1 MKPQNMLFIM
11 SDEHNVRH
19 MGCAGHPL
27 QQTPNL
33 DALAARGTRFTAAYT
48 PSPICVPARA
58 AFATGRYPHQI
69 RNWCNGTPYTGQVPG
84 WGHRLQA
91 EGHRVVS
98 IGKLHYRNDTD
109 DTGFDE
115 QIVPMHVIEG
125 VGDVLGAVR
134 DQTPLPV
141 RYQCQK
147 LSEGIGAGDSN
158 YLQYDRD
165 ILAES
170 CKWFAEQA
178 PKHQDKPW
186 ALFVSFVCPHF
197 PLVAPQEFYDLYDP
211 TKLQQSKAVPGE
223 GYERHPWIE
232 NLANCQI
239 YDRFF
244 TDETRGIARA
254 AYMGM
259 VSFLDDNIGK
269 LLAALEANGLAD
281 NTRVV
286 YTSDHGDN
294 LGARG
299 LWGKS
304 NFYQEAGAVPFIMA
318 GEGVPE
324 GKVCNTAANLLDCYQ
339 TILDCVGIEPN
350 DEDKDLP
357 GSSLYP
363 VAAAEDDPGRAIG
376 AEYHAAGAAS
386 GAFMMRR
393 GQHKYVHYVGF
404 EPELYDLEADP
415 EEMNDLAKF
424 ANGELKEFDAALR
437 EIFDVEAID
446 AQAHADQEALVEKHG
461 GRDAVLNR
469 GGFLGTPPP
478 GHQAEFVKSD

>member
-11 SDEHNVRH
+11 SDEHNIKH
-19 MGCAGHPL
+19 MGCAGHPV

-33 DALAARGTRFTAAYT
+33 DALAARGTRFTATYT

-58 AFATGRYPHQI
+58 ALATGRYPHQI

-91 EGHRVVS
+91 EGHRSVS

-115 QIVPMHVIEG
+115 QIVPMHVIDG

-170 CKWFAEQA
+170 CKWFEEEA
-178 PKHQDKPW
+178 PKYQDKPW

-211 TKLQQSKAVPGE
+211 AELQQSKAFPGD

-232 NLANCQI
+232 GLANCQI
-239 YDRFF
+239 YDQFF

-269 LLAALEANGLAD
+269 LLASLEANGLAD
-281 NTRVV
+281 NTRIV

-304 NFYQEAGAVPFIMA
+304 NFYEEAGAVPFIMA
-318 GEGVPE
+318 GDGVPE

-339 TILDCVGIEPN
+339 TILDCVGVEPN
-350 DEDKDLP
+350 DEDQALP
-357 GSSLYP
+357 GQSLYP
-363 VAAAEDDPGRAIG
+363 IAAGEDDPARAVG
-376 AEYHAAGAAS
+376 AEFHAAGASS

-393 GQHKYVHYVGF
+393 GQHKYVHYVGYD
-404 EPELYDLEADP
+404 PELYDLEADP
-415 EEMNDLAKF
+415 EEMNDLAKG

-446 AQAHADQEALVEKHG
+446 ALAHADQEALVNKHG
-461 GRDAVLNR
+461 GRDAVLDR

-478 GHQAEFVKSD
+478 GHKAEFVKSD